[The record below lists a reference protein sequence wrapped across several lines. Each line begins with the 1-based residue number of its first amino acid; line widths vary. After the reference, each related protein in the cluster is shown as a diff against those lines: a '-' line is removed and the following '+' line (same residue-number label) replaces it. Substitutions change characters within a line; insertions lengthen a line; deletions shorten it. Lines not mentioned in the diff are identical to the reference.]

1 MSSARIERSDIERL
15 LREFEARLTRVMGT
29 ASRMSASAPRKAE
42 GFADTIVA
50 SLGDMADR
58 IGGRARNVDVAQMSD
73 DALRLGNQALRK
85 LTHEVERKPLV
96 TLAIAAGIGAIAF
109 GLLMKRD

>member
-15 LREFEARLTRVMGT
+15 LRDFESRLTRMMGA
-29 ASRMSASAPRKAE
+29 ASRMRSEAPRHAE
-42 GFADTIVA
+42 SAGDSIVSA
-50 SLGDMADR
+50 LSEMADR
-58 IGGRARNVDVAQMSD
+58 FGSRARNVDVARMSD

-96 TLAIAAGIGAIAF
+96 TLAIAAGIGALAF
-109 GLLMKRD
+109 GLLARRD